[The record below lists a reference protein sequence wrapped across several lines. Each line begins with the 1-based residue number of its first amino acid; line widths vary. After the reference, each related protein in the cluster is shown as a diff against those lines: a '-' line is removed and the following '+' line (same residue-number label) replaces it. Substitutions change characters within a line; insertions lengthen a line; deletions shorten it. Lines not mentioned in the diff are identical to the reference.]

1 MQQIKDK
8 LKGIGLQEACKGI
21 VKQINSPTIV
31 LVVIVA
37 EQSKAYYKANKD
49 KIAEQKKAYRKL
61 PRWKKLEK
69 INKKYG

>member
-37 EQSKAYYKANKD
+37 VIVGILMFYLV
-49 KIAEQKKAYRKL
+49 RK
-61 PRWKKLEK
+61 
-69 INKKYG
+69 YATQ